1 MGRSWA
7 KVSVVAI
14 ALAAL
19 VGCSSDPEPSDAQD
33 DGRLH
38 CNLVPNDG
46 FYVTVKGTA
55 EYTTEVTGDAVVG
68 GISYSAGDGQMLY
81 AENPQQPF
89 SATVELDVDEYFSS
103 SSGGSMLNGSILARD
118 IFTPADGSAIT
129 VYELTCGPEPL
140 P

>member
-19 VGCSSDPEPSDAQD
+19 VGCSSDPEPPDAQD

-55 EYTTEVTGDAVVG
+55 QYTTEVTGDAVVVG
-68 GISYSAGDGQMLY
+68 VSYSAGDGQALY

-89 SATVELDVDEYFSS
+89 SATVELEVGEYFSS
-103 SSGGSMLNGSILARD
+103 ASGGSMLNGSIVARD
-118 IFTPADGSAIT
+118 VFTPADGSAIT
-129 VYELTCGPEPL
+129 VYELTCGTEPL

>member
-1 MGRSWA
+1 MGWSWA
-7 KVSVVAI
+7 NVSVVAI

-19 VGCSSDPEPSDAQD
+19 VGCSSDPDPPDAQD

-38 CNLVPNDG
+38 CNLAPNGG

-55 EYTTEVTGDAVVG
+55 QYTTEVTGDAVVG
-68 GISYSAGDGQMLY
+68 GISYSAGGGQVLY

-89 SATVELDVDEYFSS
+89 SATVELDVDDYFSS

>member
-19 VGCSSDPEPSDAQD
+19 AGCSSDPEPSDAQD

-55 EYTTEVTGDAVVG
+55 QYTTEVTGDAVVD
-68 GISYSAGDGQMLY
+68 GISYSAGDG
-81 AENPQQPF
+81 
-89 SATVELDVDEYFSS
+89 
-103 SSGGSMLNGSILARD
+103 RR
-118 IFTPADGSAIT
+118 FTPKIPSSRSRRPWSWKLASISRARPAGA
-129 VYELTCGPEPL
+129 C
-140 P
+140 

>member
-1 MGRSWA
+1 MGWSWA

-19 VGCSSDPEPSDAQD
+19 VGCSSDPEPPDAQD

-55 EYTTEVTGDAVVG
+55 QYTTEVTGDAVVG
-68 GISYSAGDGQMLY
+68 GISYSAGGQTLY

-89 SATVELDVDEYFSS
+89 SATVELEEGEYFSS

-118 IFTPADGSAIT
+118 TFTPADGSAIM
-129 VYELTCGPEPL
+129 VHEQTCSAGL
-140 P
+140 PP

>member
-7 KVSVVAI
+7 KVFVVAI

-19 VGCSSDPEPSDAQD
+19 AGCSSDPEPSDAQD
-33 DGRLH
+33 DGRLD
-38 CNLVPNDG
+38 CNLVPNVG

-55 EYTTEVTGDAVVG
+55 EYTTEVTGDAVVDL
-68 GISYSAGDGQMLY
+68 ISYSASGQALY
-81 AENPQQPF
+81 VEDPQQPF
-89 SATVELDVDEYFSS
+89 SATVKMEVGDYFSS
-103 SSGGSMLNGSILARD
+103 SSGGNILNGSILARD

-129 VYELTCGPEPL
+129 VYELTCGTEPM

>member
-1 MGRSWA
+1 
-7 KVSVVAI
+7 
-14 ALAAL
+14 
-19 VGCSSDPEPSDAQD
+19 
-33 DGRLH
+33 
-38 CNLVPNDG
+38 
-46 FYVTVKGTA
+46 VKGTA
-55 EYTTEVTGDAVVG
+55 QYTTEVTGDAVVG
-68 GISYSAGDGQMLY
+68 GISYSAGDGQVLY